1 MLSDSKK
8 TAEIVSIHVTI
19 FIHKQF
25 CYLVLDACHKM
36 TVYASNRI
44 EISRILFRIS
54 DSVQLTQ
61 KDEIQIDECIYLF
74 KYDEDADTKKYE
86 Q

>member
-1 MLSDSKK
+1 
-8 TAEIVSIHVTI
+8 
-19 FIHKQF
+19 
-25 CYLVLDACHKM
+25 M
-36 TVYASNRI
+36 TVYTSNRI